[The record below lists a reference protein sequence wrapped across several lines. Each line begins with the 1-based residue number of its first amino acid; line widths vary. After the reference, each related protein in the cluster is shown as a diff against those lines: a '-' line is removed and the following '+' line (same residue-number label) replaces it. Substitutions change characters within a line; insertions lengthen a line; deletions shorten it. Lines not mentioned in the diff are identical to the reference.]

1 MVFVVGSLHQRSDMR
16 GCNSRISLRGDMTPG
31 YYLSLV
37 ALLSLASLFTI
48 RKLGATA

>member
-1 MVFVVGSLHQRSDMR
+1 MVFVVGSPHERSDMA
-16 GCNSRISLRGDMTPG
+16 PG

>member
-1 MVFVVGSLHQRSDMR
+1 MVFGGIGPAIMTAL
-16 GCNSRISLRGDMTPG
+16 GTIAFFGDMAPG

-48 RKLGATA
+48 RKLGVTA

>member
-1 MVFVVGSLHQRSDMR
+1 MGPAIMTALGTIALV
-16 GCNSRISLRGDMTPG
+16 GDMAPG

>member
-1 MVFVVGSLHQRSDMR
+1 MGPAIMTALGTVAF
-16 GCNSRISLRGDMTPG
+16 IGDMAPG
-31 YYLSLV
+31 YYLSLI